1 MIDPQGSVHAAD
13 EAWPVPDGTP
23 SRKPVRDPEARL
35 DPRFGRRSIK
45 PSVHAAYAAREDR
58 AAIDRPAV
66 GRSLRRAMYRFILA
80 VLVGVSGTLGWQSYG
95 EQMLATYA
103 PTVAWAFSI
112 SAAKLQAAGAAVT
125 ASDSTQAAPLNSNL
139 EAVRRSLEQLSAK
152 QDQMVQDI
160 AALQALEDDIR
171 QKMSFT
177 PPLPATVP
185 QTAAVPQLRAPQP
198 RAQAPAMPLAPAP
211 RAAPAAGAA
220 LAR

>member
-1 MIDPQGSVHAAD
+1 MVDPQSSAHGAE

-35 DPRFGRRSIK
+35 DPRFGRRPIK
-45 PSVHAAYAAREDR
+45 PSVHAAYAARDDR
-58 AAIDRPAV
+58 ATIDRPAV
-66 GRSLRRAMYRFILA
+66 RRSLRRAMYRFILA

-112 SAAKLQAAGAAVT
+112 STAKLQAAGAAVT
-125 ASDSTQAAPLNSNL
+125 ASNSTQAAPLATNL
-139 EAVRRSLEQLSAK
+139 DAVRRSLEQLSAK
-152 QDQMVQDI
+152 QDQIAQDI

-177 PPLPATVP
+177 PPLPAIVP
-185 QTAAVPQLRAPQP
+185 QTAPVPQLRSAQP
-198 RAQAPAMPLAPAP
+198 RAQGSTMPMAPAP
-211 RAAPAAGAA
+211 RAPAGATV
-220 LAR
+220 R

>member
-1 MIDPQGSVHAAD
+1 MIDPQGSAHAAD

-23 SRKPVRDPEARL
+23 ARKPVRDPEARL

-45 PSVHAAYAAREDR
+45 PSVRAAYAAREDR

-198 RAQAPAMPLAPAP
+198 RAQAPAMPVAPAP